1 MDNDRQELL
10 RIKWTNNPP
19 SREISEM
26 PAAPD
31 FAVRRFQSA
40 AAHYCAGR
48 APYPAALIARTVEL
62 LRLDRRDRIMDL
74 GCGPAQLALA
84 FAPFCGE
91 VLALDPEPAMLSLAR
106 QAAQGSPNVRVVQGG
121 SQDLGPQLGTF
132 RAVTIGRA
140 FHWMD
145 RQETLRRFES
155 LLSPD
160 GAVVLFG
167 DDRPTIPE
175 NALVKDYRALLERY
189 SSDDDRPRRDWPH
202 ISVLLDSAFNR
213 LEQVSVIA
221 RHQVT
226 LEQLI
231 ERALSQSSTS
241 RARLGARA
249 DELIA
254 EIRTQAATWSPNGL
268 FTEVLTSSALIARR
282 PDGAVKALGGARG
295 LG

>member
-1 MDNDRQELL
+1 
-10 RIKWTNNPP
+10 
-19 SREISEM
+19 M

-31 FAVRRFQSA
+31 FSVRRFQSA

-48 APYPAALIARTVEL
+48 APYPAALVARTAEL
-62 LRLDRRDRIMDL
+62 LRLDRHHRIMDL

-91 VLALDPEPAMLSLAR
+91 VLALDPEPAMLTLAR
-106 QAAQGSPNVRVVQGG
+106 EAAQGVPNVRVVEGG
-121 SQDLGPQLGTF
+121 SEDLGPQLGTF

-145 RQETLRRFES
+145 RRETLRRLES
-155 LLSPD
+155 LLSGD

-167 DDRPTIPE
+167 DDRRRIPE
-175 NALVKDYRALLERY
+175 NAWVNEFDALLERY
-189 SSDDDRPRRDWPH
+189 SSDDEDRRVRKSDAFVPH
-202 ISVLLDSAFNR
+202 VSVLLDSAFNR
-213 LEQVSVIA
+213 LEQISVIA

-226 LEQLI
+226 TEGLI

-254 EIRTQAATWSPNGL
+254 EIRAQAATWSPNGL

-282 PDGAVKALGGARG
+282 PDGR
-295 LG
+295 